1 MIILKVGDLVLWKS
15 KFTDESTLGMVINAP
30 IPNKNDLMHYT
41 DRMVIVEWYDDSG
54 TNSQFYR
61 DVIQFRKNFLD
72 LKPDHQVE

>member
-30 IPNKNDLMHYT
+30 IPNVNDLMHYT

-72 LKPDHQVE
+72 LNPDHQVE